1 MEKNVENEKANI
13 YGYARVSTAE
23 QKEDRQVEAL
33 KEYGVKEDNIFID
46 KKSGKDFERE
56 EYQLLKKIMKRTQ
69 NNVLIIKSIDRLGRN
84 YKEILR
90 EWQELTH
97 ELKVDIIVLDMP
109 LLDTTKF
116 KDLLGTFISDLIL
129 QVLSFVAEQE
139 RENIR
144 QRQAEGIAIAKSK
157 NVKFGRPL
165 IKKPDKFD
173 EEFIKWKNGGQTAKT
188 TMENLNLK
196 RTKFYL
202 FVKQYENDILIS
214 NKK

>member
-139 RENIR
+139 
-144 QRQAEGIAIAKSK
+144 SK